1 MNKLHISL
9 VEKNGEIRGTI
20 QSEGDG
26 VFRFEALALVIEK
39 LAALLP
45 GRFTPSPAVAACVKP
60 ALDRNRGATEAA
72 AQTPVS

>member
-1 MNKLHISL
+1 MNKLRISL

-39 LAALLP
+39 LAGDWKVTPQELLSDLK
-45 GRFTPSPAVAACVKP
+45 GHLK
-60 ALDRNRGATEAA
+60 
-72 AQTPVS
+72 

>member
-1 MNKLHISL
+1 MNKLRISL

-39 LAALLP
+39 LAADCYVTTDELLNDLQ
-45 GRFTPSPAVAACVKP
+45 RYINA
-60 ALDRNRGATEAA
+60 
-72 AQTPVS
+72 

>member
-39 LAALLP
+39 LASDLKVPPKELLNDLK
-45 GRFTPSPAVAACVKP
+45 GYLK
-60 ALDRNRGATEAA
+60 
-72 AQTPVS
+72 

>member
-1 MNKLHISL
+1 MNKLRISL

-39 LAALLP
+39 LAADLKVQPTELLNDL
-45 GRFTPSPAVAACVKP
+45 RRYINA
-60 ALDRNRGATEAA
+60 
-72 AQTPVS
+72 

>member
-1 MNKLHISL
+1 VSL
-9 VEKNGEIRGTI
+9 RTRARNPGIRP
-20 QSEGDG
+20 
-26 VFRFEALALVIEK
+26 VIEN